1 MPPFLTKRALRESG
15 LIVDADDRLLGTCP
29 ALPSFHLAYAREAEK
44 MSNLMAS
51 VPDEP
56 APPRC
61 QSCALVSNAGILRKR
76 EYGEAIDAH
85 ECVWRM
91 NRAPT
96 KGFEKH
102 VGKKTTLDWVNSFPH
117 LRNPRILPRLDSH
130 LLHGMT
136 IELWEGDKNA
146 KDPGFAKYMGWV
158 DGHVKFKTQVS
169 PRHTVDVLDL
179 AWLDNS
185 WAAFWAYLAPFER
198 PESKGRPSSGWHMTR
213 LALQSCEKVS
223 MYGFS
228 MEADDFHYFDSLVQE
243 KVLPQQRNPEYG
255 FSHKFA
261 REHQIFT
268 NWSRSLP
275 ERFALYQ

>member
-1 MPPFLTKRALRESG
+1 M
-15 LIVDADDRLLGTCP
+15 
-29 ALPSFHLAYAREAEK
+29 LATER
-44 MSNLMAS
+44 
-51 VPDEP
+51 
-56 APPRC
+56 
-61 QSCALVSNAGILRKR
+61 
-76 EYGEAIDAH
+76 YGEAIDAH

-213 LALQSCEKVS
+213 LALQSCEKVRRPVLPSPCHLATPGVRTRGGGATWQVS

-261 REHQIFT
+261 REHQIYT